1 MPLTP
6 SGVVVGLLYLALV
19 GVDTRGFSH
28 ALGVSLYGVGAVRRN
43 LARSLP

>member
-19 GVDTRGFSH
+19 GVDARGLFSYRISISTAAH
-28 ALGVSLYGVGAVRRN
+28 LVTPAS
-43 LARSLP
+43 